1 MYFRSAND
9 TPNRGA
15 RGERIHVGFVGR
27 TSRTLPRA
35 AIYIMEMAHDRIA
48 PSGWRRE
55 LRAMIVLAVPVVL
68 SELGW
73 MAQGVVDTIMVGKL
87 GPAAIGAVAVGN
99 AVYYVP
105 SLFGIGLLLGLDTL
119 VSHAYGR
126 KDHDACHQWLA
137 QGVYLACIAT
147 PPLMLMIAAASYG
160 FMRFGITP
168 EVAGMAGSYLRI
180 LNFGTLPL
188 LLYGASRRYLQGVG
202 QVRVVTVTLVIANLV
217 NWFGNWALIYG
228 KFGLPAMGVDGS
240 AISTCLARIGMAV
253 ALLGF
258 AWRYERSRGHPL
270 FRRWGKPSGLKIGQ
284 LVRLGAP
291 AAGQIV
297 LEVGAWNSATFAA
310 GLLTPV
316 ALATHSIAL
325 NYASIT
331 YMVPLGMS
339 AAAAVSVGHAM
350 GAGDPDRARRAGWMA
365 MALGTCFMLMAAI
378 VFLIAPAPLIA
389 LYTRDPRVLAEGPT
403 LLYVAAAFQIF
414 DGIQTV
420 STGALRG
427 LGETRVPMI
436 ANFVG
441 YWILGLPLGLLLC
454 FGLHWGIYGL
464 WIGLT
469 LALIV
474 IATTL
479 LLRWRRDS
487 RKPLLT

>member
-1 MYFRSAND
+1 
-9 TPNRGA
+9 
-15 RGERIHVGFVGR
+15 
-27 TSRTLPRA
+27 
-35 AIYIMEMAHDRIA
+35 MAHGVA
-48 PSGWRRE
+48 VQANWRRE
-55 LRAMIVLAVPVVL
+55 LRAMLSLAVPVVL

-105 SLFGIGLLLGLDTL
+105 SLFGIGVLLGLDTL

-126 KDHDACHQWLA
+126 DDHDACHHWLA

-147 PPLMLMIAAASYG
+147 PPIMLVTIAASFG
-160 FMRFGITP
+160 FLRFGITP
-168 EVAGMAGSYLRI
+168 EVAGLAGSYLRI

-202 QVRVVTVTLVIANLV
+202 QVRVVTVTLVIANLI
-217 NWFGNWALIYG
+217 NWLGNWVLIYG
-228 KFGLPAMGVDGS
+228 KLEFPALGVDGS
-240 AISTCLARIGMAV
+240 AISTCFARLGMAT
-253 ALLGF
+253 ALIGF

-270 FRRWGKPSGLKIGQ
+270 FRHWAKPSLHKIRQ
-284 LVRLGAP
+284 LLRLGAP

-297 LEVGAWNSATFAA
+297 LEVGAWNGATFAV
-310 GLLTPV
+310 GLLNPV

-325 NYASIT
+325 NYASVT

-339 AAAAVSVGHAM
+339 AAAAVSVGHAI
-350 GAGDPDRARRAGWMA
+350 GAGDLTRARRAGWMA
-365 MALGTCFMLMAAI
+365 MALGTVFMICAAI
-378 VFLIAPAPLIA
+378 VFLVAPRPLLM
-389 LYTRDPRVLAEGPT
+389 LYTRDARVLAEGPV
-403 LLYVAAAFQIF
+403 LLYIAAAFQIF

-427 LGETRVPMI
+427 LGQTRVPML

-441 YWILGLPLGLLLC
+441 YWILGLPLGLFLC

-469 LALIV
+469 LALVV
-474 IATTL
+474 IASIL
-479 LLRWRRDS
+479 LLRWRKES
-487 RKPLLT
+487 AQHHASY